1 MINPKTFLENAV
13 PIEFQV
19 ITKSGK
25 KATFTTTT
33 TTSNKAYRLVTVG
46 DYKGA
51 SVVAYSIQRL
61 ESLEQTFSSV
71 PQKISE
77 VIAKLLLYDKTKLM
91 QIEKQCK

>member
-13 PIEFQV
+13 PIEFEV

-25 KATFTTTT
+25 KATFTTTAK
-33 TTSNKAYRLVTVG
+33 TSNKAYRLVTVG

-51 SVVAYSIQRL
+51 SVVVYSIDKKSTVEKTWEPL
-61 ESLEQTFSSV
+61 

-77 VIAKLLLYDKTKLM
+77 VISKLLLKDKTKLM
-91 QIEKQCK
+91 QIEK